1 MSPTPSRSPRRSPGP
16 GEPTTKTKGPKDPLA
31 QPPSAEIAVSRD
43 QGQGDEDVDDE
54 KDDEDQ
60 DDEEQDDE
68 EQDDGDQAGDG
79 DNEKGKGVGE
89 DEGERMIDAQD
100 EGEMEVVDEGEES
113 NDEHDELKEDPPQE
127 TQDEDTK
134 GGRKRTT
141 SKGSKFNNPIIID
154 DDDDESSE
162 AAISCT
168 KRIQEKVL
176 HHIDYSIK
184 YSPTTLDVK
193 PQLTEPDYK
202 AWKRLLDHVIRDYSD
217 VHHTGTRRPLHLDDP
232 ERSAI
237 SIVSAKDF
245 RGNTAKEVQTAFG
258 RRNIAIPKD
267 PTIEGRFRG
276 LPCDEDTASKDL
288 THVHD
293 QHSAVKKQNHQ
304 CRVTLRSLSDVHAS
318 TQLPPDQQKSLNA
331 LDFPDPYAKVA
342 KTSIFSGKEFD
353 IMNLDPKKFRFE
365 LLYLKR
371 GDKFIMQPNTVHAV
385 LTLQHCIAYGG
396 HFLAISTLARTII
409 GGVHTFF
416 QGSITTN
423 TDHPSILTRI
433 DSVIAFLHKTLALGD
448 IDEQDQGHLP
458 TFDSVQS
465 LQDLLIVACGVELQ
479 NATCS
484 ESYEV
489 TTDPVLLCLLQMRKE
504 TADQVFEKHDI
515 SKMPYDTRCM
525 AVHSRGRI
533 YDPLKVIF
541 QQVDIVD
548 ETGNLIEDPW
558 HHLFVPTLAWFIAGL
573 KGYYRDSARISGH
586 SLPKLQLFERQ
597 LRWTISSQQWPTLEA
612 ELSKLKRKWVSN
624 FICPPP
630 VSAVRPKANPPPRDG
645 EKEPLE
651 LFRAG
656 LRRGD
661 DAYFSVVTPPTLVLV
676 AT

>member
-1 MSPTPSRSPRRSPGP
+1 M
-16 GEPTTKTKGPKDPLA
+16 
-31 QPPSAEIAVSRD
+31 
-43 QGQGDEDVDDE
+43 
-54 KDDEDQ
+54 
-60 DDEEQDDE
+60 
-68 EQDDGDQAGDG
+68 
-79 DNEKGKGVGE
+79 
-89 DEGERMIDAQD
+89 
-100 EGEMEVVDEGEES
+100 
-113 NDEHDELKEDPPQE
+113 
-127 TQDEDTK
+127 
-134 GGRKRTT
+134 
-141 SKGSKFNNPIIID
+141 
-154 DDDDESSE
+154 DESSE

-168 KRIQEKVL
+168 KRVQEKVL

-184 YSPTTLDVK
+184 YSPTTLDSDVFPLWDLAGTVEDVK
-193 PQLTEPDYK
+193 LPLATEPDYK

-217 VHHTGTRRPLHLDDP
+217 
-232 ERSAI
+232 RSAI

-288 THVHD
+288 VDWSLEGLRTVADINLQTHVHD

-342 KTSIFSGKEFD
+342 KTSYASDVLGVFRTREAPILISTAILVGRPHMFYLACGEKCWIIAVPKDPSDLSTTRIFSGKEFD

-661 DAYFSVVTPPTLVLV
+661 DAYFSVVTPSHPGVGRNLKRRRSSPDNPGT
-676 AT
+676 T